1 MKRSPSRISK
11 SSFLGIDNFP
21 LCNVPLPGVEVHP
34 YFKQRP
40 RVRSI
45 GSRVLFFL
53 YLDQRLVG
61 ASVQLELKN
70 VNEVLGF
77 HNAVGSPPAGMHFSF
92 YIRAKQNKNHINNR
106 GKIMFKRI
114 FPFRVTLGVRPK
126 VVISVLWTEIFIVS
140 PPLFF
145 FVFML

>member
-21 LCNVPLPGVEVHP
+21 LCNVPIPGVEVHP

-77 HNAVGSPPAGMHFSF
+77 HNAVGSPPAGMHFSSLQPF
-92 YIRAKQNKNHINNR
+92 LFLENHCPET
-106 GKIMFKRI
+106 KFTM
-114 FPFRVTLGVRPK
+114 
-126 VVISVLWTEIFIVS
+126 E
-140 PPLFF
+140 PLIKEA
-145 FVFML
+145 LIK